1 MVKSCF
7 SNSNIFNDQTP
18 MTNDQS
24 NPNNQM
30 PKSKYDLEERTALFS
45 ENLIDFC
52 KNIKHNTITTPL
64 ISQIVRSGTSI
75 DANYC
80 EADEA
85 SSKKDFIN
93 KICIAIK
100 ETKETKYWLRI
111 IAHTVPEQKDIARM
125 LWREAQ
131 ELNLIFA
138 SIIRS
143 SRGIGN

>member
-1 MVKSCF
+1 MSLPAL
-7 SNSNIFNDQTP
+7 NDQTP

-24 NPNNQM
+24 NPNDQM
-30 PKSKYDLEERTALFS
+30 PKSNYDLEERTAVFS
-45 ENLIDFC
+45 ENLVDFC
-52 KNIKHNTITTPL
+52 KSIKPSTITIPL
-64 ISQIVRSGTSI
+64 ISQIIRSGTSI
-75 DANYC
+75 GANYC

-93 KICIAIK
+93 KICIAKK

-111 IAHTVPEQKDIARM
+111 IAHTLPEQKDAARV
-125 LWREAQ
+125 LWKEAQ
-131 ELNLIFA
+131 ELNLIFV

>member
-1 MVKSCF
+1 
-7 SNSNIFNDQTP
+7 

-24 NPNNQM
+24 SLNDQM
-30 PKSKYDLEERTALFS
+30 PKNVYDLEERTALFS
-45 ENLIDFC
+45 EKLVDFC
-52 KNIKHNTITTPL
+52 KSIKHTTITIPL
-64 ISQIVRSGTSI
+64 ISQIIRSGTSI
-75 DANYC
+75 GANYY

-111 IAHTVPEQKDIARM
+111 IAHTVPEQKDIARI

-143 SRGIGN
+143 SRNVDH